1 MKHQFWPRWH
11 RAREDSTTGMMPT
24 IVSGPR
30 NIYFWS
36 HCIIVRLHKYT
47 IEGEEGRSCSYN
59 DLRLDGDT
67 NSGFGSS
74 SANSHSSVMDLLKH
88 CCYFLFSAFLLTSP
102 TQYWTMKAAR
112 KHESRI
118 IHSSINVT
126 TQPQPI
132 CYVVLWIIRAGFLG
146 KRKTLTH
153 YKRLSLT

>member
-1 MKHQFWPRWH
+1 MCQDQEIFIFG
-11 RAREDSTTGMMPT
+11 AT
-24 IVSGPR
+24 VSLCAYT
-30 NIYFWS
+30 NIQL
-36 HCIIVRLHKYT
+36 R
-47 IEGEEGRSCSYN
+47 EEGGSCSYN

-126 TQPQPI
+126 TQPQPT

-146 KRKTLTH
+146 KRKSLTQ
-153 YKRLSLT
+153 YKRLSIYIIRK